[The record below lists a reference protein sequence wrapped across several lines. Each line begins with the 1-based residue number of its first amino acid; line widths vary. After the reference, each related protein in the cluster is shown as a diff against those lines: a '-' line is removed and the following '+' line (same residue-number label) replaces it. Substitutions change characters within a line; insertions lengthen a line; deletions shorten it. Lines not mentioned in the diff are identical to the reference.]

1 MERSQEKQ
9 ELHKR
14 EIIDTDFISSST
26 AVGILEYSSVGKTFA
41 TTSTSSSNNRRL
53 ITSSSLSSPAKEQE
67 KPEFE
72 SDEDLRHQEMSTIRK
87 PIVTV
92 NLQGEPRYTQPRYS
106 EIDEDLEC
114 GNHKEENESSI
125 DIELVKLEEK
135 VLEED
140 LEEGIQD
147 GQAQIGGFSRVELY
161 SEDKQLEQEVGIIV
175 DRPKAELS
183 ADLGNSPVLPQ
194 SSRIEETDV
203 LSSSEDDGILLQI
216 DWDDEQVKDEDFGL
230 AIAEAEKH
238 IETLHSSV
246 ASSECNQE
254 NDEVIRKAEESVL
267 QGENQVVET
276 DTSLTD
282 QLDPEDIVEEE
293 RQCVVEMKK
302 VASRDVREKKT
313 GGEKVLR
320 ESKRGSWDFKRAPKY
335 IAEPDLRRGQLD
347 PKEVAEQDRQCVVE
361 IENVASQDV
370 QEKKTGKERVERES
384 KTGKWDFKRAPKH
397 SISAEPD
404 QRPKKKHRHH

>member
-14 EIIDTDFISSST
+14 EINDTDFISSST

-41 TTSTSSSNNRRL
+41 TTSTSSSNNERL

-67 KPEFE
+67 KPEYE
-72 SDEDLRHQEMSTIRK
+72 SDEDLRHQEMSAIRK

-92 NLQGEPRYTQPRYS
+92 NLPRYTQPRYS

-135 VLEED
+135 VLQED
-140 LEEGIQD
+140 LVEGIQD

-161 SEDKQLEQEVGIIV
+161 LEDKQLEQEVGIIV

-183 ADLGNSPVLPQ
+183 ADLGNSPVLSQ

-216 DWDDEQVKDEDFGL
+216 NWDDEQVTDEDFGL
-230 AIAEAEKH
+230 VIAEAEKH

-254 NDEVIRKAEESVL
+254 DDEVIRKAEECVL

-293 RQCVVEMKK
+293 RQCVVEMEK
-302 VASRDVREKKT
+302 VASQDVREKKT

-320 ESKRGSWDFKRAPKY
+320 ESKRGSWDFKRAPKPS
-335 IAEPDLRRGQLD
+335 IKPEPYL
-347 PKEVAEQDRQCVVE
+347 
-361 IENVASQDV
+361 
-370 QEKKTGKERVERES
+370 
-384 KTGKWDFKRAPKH
+384 
-397 SISAEPD
+397 
-404 QRPKKKHRHH
+404 RPKKKRRHH